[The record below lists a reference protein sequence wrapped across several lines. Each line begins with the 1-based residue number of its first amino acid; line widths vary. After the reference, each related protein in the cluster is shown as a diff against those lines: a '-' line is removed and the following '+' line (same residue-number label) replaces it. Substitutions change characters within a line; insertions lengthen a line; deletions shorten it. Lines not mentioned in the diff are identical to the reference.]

1 MCRLWTKVSFWVPGL
16 VDDFLSLMTTVDKL
30 GQWLVWW
37 LESST
42 VIRSLG
48 EERFFP
54 HLFVTLPGDHTYTV
68 RWFGWMEVEELP
80 GTDLG
85 AMTTVTVFLWHFCQS
100 PGFGFWF
107 WTLLNL
113 VSWAWIALVDNGNSI
128 MWNKLPPGSPPVP
141 TNLSSFLRIFLY

>member
-1 MCRLWTKVSFWVPGL
+1 M
-16 VDDFLSLMTTVDKL
+16 
-30 GQWLVWW
+30 
-37 LESST
+37 
-42 VIRSLG
+42 IRSLG

-54 HLFVTLPGDHTYTV
+54 HLFVTLPGDHTYIV

-107 WTLLNL
+107 WRLATPLE
-113 VSWAWIALVDNGNSI
+113 
-128 MWNKLPPGSPPVP
+128 PVP
-141 TNLSSFLRIFLY
+141 PLGTEPRYFGSESAKA